1 MKNDI
6 YVFDMGN
13 VILKPTDLYSMYINS
28 KAECDYK
35 TFKYLFYNSEDT
47 KKVYKGLID
56 DNDFFQIISNK
67 ASCKSNGQELQK
79 LYIENKSGVYDDTI
93 SYIKHL
99 KDMKKKVCLLSNLKE
114 IDYEYLKSVVDME
127 IFDEKFLSYEMG
139 MIKPD
144 KKIYNEV
151 IKKIG
156 TSNFYFFDDTEEN
169 VKEALNLGIN
179 AYQVTGESI
188 KQKVLKNIGGIR

>member
-1 MKNDI
+1 
-6 YVFDMGN
+6 
-13 VILKPTDLYSMYINS
+13 
-28 KAECDYK
+28 
-35 TFKYLFYNSEDT
+35 
-47 KKVYKGLID
+47 
-56 DNDFFQIISNK
+56 
-67 ASCKSNGQELQK
+67 
-79 LYIENKSGVYDDTI
+79 
-93 SYIKHL
+93 
-99 KDMKKKVCLLSNLKE
+99 MKKKICLLSNLKE